1 MSTATEAPAARE
13 AAAEPVDAPLLQGLR
28 IVVTGVLTNRSL
40 AYAAAER
47 MQELGAEIVLTGHGR
62 ARRLTERAASAL
74 PRAVEVLELD
84 ATRPDDYEALSR
96 SLAERWDRVDGIFH
110 SIAFAPPEM
119 WDGPFFEVQHESVDL
134 AMRASVYSLQSLT
147 GALLPLLRRSPGGG
161 SVVTMTVMWGR
172 MSPHYAWMG
181 VVKTALNGL
190 VKHMAVELGPDGIRT
205 NAVACGPVRT
215 NAATGIP
222 GFGELEALYQDRA
235 PLGWDSRDVS
245 VAADPVCFL
254 LSKRA
259 RSITGEVVHV
269 DGGYHAAL

>member
-1 MSTATEAPAARE
+1 MPTATEAPTAAP
-13 AAAEPVDAPLLQGLR
+13 AASPAGRLLSGRR

-40 AYAAAER
+40 AYGAAER

-62 ARRLTERAASAL
+62 ARRLTERAARAL
-74 PRAVEVLELD
+74 PRPVEVLELD
-84 ATRPDDYEALSR
+84 ATQPDDYEALAE
-96 SLAERWDRVDGIFH
+96 SLAERWEHVDGVFH
-110 SIAFAPPEM
+110 SIAFAPPDIWER
-119 WDGPFFEVQHESVDL
+119 PFFEVAHEGLDT
-134 AMRASVYSLQSLT
+134 AMRASVYSLQALT
-147 GALLPLLRRSPGGG
+147 GALLPQLRQSPGGG
-161 SVVTMTVMWGR
+161 SVVAMTVMWGR

-190 VKHMAVELGPDGIRT
+190 VKHMAVELGPDGVRT

-222 GFGELEALYQDRA
+222 GFGELESLYRDRA

-245 VAADPVCFL
+245 VASGPVCFL
-254 LSKRA
+254 LSEESRA
-259 RSITGEVVHV
+259 VTGEVVHV